1 MSTIR
6 SRAVA
11 LAALLLVVVALLL
24 VYAQLNSGSYKTV
37 SAVFP
42 RTVGISQGSSVRV
55 LGVEVGKVTAVT
67 PEGAGVRV
75 AMKYKADTKI
85 PATAAA
91 AIVPPSIVSDRYIQ
105 FTPAY
110 TGGAVM
116 ADSASLGADRTEVP
130 VELDEVYSSINNL
143 DQALG
148 PNGANKNGALQ
159 DVLHVAADNLA
170 GNGQNINT
178 TVHQVANLLTTL
190 GDNKTDLFSTITN
203 LQQFTTTLANDDGG
217 VRQLNAN
224 LATVSDQLNNERQDL
239 TAAIQNLGQALSQV
253 QTFVADNKANVTA
266 DIAALTSVTTGLV
279 SEQQALKEI
288 LDEAP
293 IGLDNLALAFD
304 PDGKDGGANPTLR
317 TKATIDS
324 KALLGLGNPLNF
336 ICQAVPALPVCPGGV
351 LSGAVNGAV
360 GGNLPLVNNLLN
372 GGAPTASGTAS
383 GDQALMQ
390 LLGVLK

>member
-1 MSTIR
+1 VSTIR

-11 LAALLLVVVALLL
+11 LAAVLLVIAALLL
-24 VYAQLNSGSYKTV
+24 VFAQLNSGSYKTAT
-37 SAVFP
+37 AVFP

-55 LGVEVGKVTAVT
+55 LGVEVGKVTSVT
-67 PEGAGVRV
+67 PEGTGVRV
-75 AMKYKADTKI
+75 GMKYKSDTKI
-85 PATAAA
+85 PANAAA

-110 TGGAVM
+110 TGGAVL
-116 ADSASLGADRTEVP
+116 ADKVSLGMDRTEVP
-130 VELDEVYSSINNL
+130 VELDQVYASINDL

-159 DVLHVAADNLA
+159 DLLHVAAQNLA

-178 TVHQVANLLTTL
+178 TVHQVANLLSTL
-190 GDNKTDLFSTITN
+190 GDNKTDLFATITN

-224 LATVSDQLNNERQDL
+224 LATVSDQLNSERTDL

-253 QTFVADNKANVTA
+253 QTFVADNKTNVTT
-266 DIAALTSVTTGLV
+266 DVAALTSVTNGLV

-317 TKATIDS
+317 TKATVDS

-336 ICQAVPALPVCPGGV
+336 LCQAVPALPVCPGGV
-351 LSGAVNGAV
+351 LSGAINGAV
-360 GGNLPLVNNLLN
+360 GGNLPLINNMLN
-372 GGAPTASGTAS
+372 GGAPTASGTVS

-390 LLGVLK
+390 LLGVSK